1 MSRQDNKSF
10 WKVIDEFG
18 RLTGVPIVLNT
29 SFNVRGEAI
38 VCTPEDAIRCF
49 LSTDIDLLALEN
61 YLVVKR
67 AGKVLEEDM
76 ANPALDD

>member
-1 MSRQDNKSF
+1 
-10 WKVIDEFG
+10 
-18 RLTGVPIVLNT
+18 VPIVLNT

-38 VCTPEDAIRCF
+38 VCTPQDAIRCF

-67 AGKVLEEDM
+67 AGKVLQEDL
-76 ANPALDD
+76 AHPAPDD